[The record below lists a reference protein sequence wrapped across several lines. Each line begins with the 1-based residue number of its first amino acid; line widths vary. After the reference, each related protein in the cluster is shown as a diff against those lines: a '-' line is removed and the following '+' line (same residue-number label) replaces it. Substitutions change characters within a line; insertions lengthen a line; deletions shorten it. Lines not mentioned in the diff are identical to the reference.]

1 MDNPSILVV
10 GSANVDLVV
19 TANQLPKPGETL
31 LGDRFQ
37 TFSGGKGGNQAVAA
51 ARAGGRV
58 AMVACVGTD
67 SFGARLVS
75 DLAASGVDTSAIGYV
90 DEPSGVALIVTA
102 ANGENAI
109 VVAPGANSRLD
120 EATIETV
127 MSKLTG
133 AGHVLAQL
141 ETPMPGV
148 IRAAQ
153 LARKLGAT
161 FILDPAPAQ
170 ALPAELLA
178 LTDWITPNEREA
190 CTLLGL
196 DREALVP
203 FEAVYALQ
211 AMGPR
216 NVVLKMS
223 SKGAVVLAGD
233 ADPVHV
239 RPVPVTAVDTT
250 AAGDA
255 FNGAFAVALSEGRSP
270 VEAAEFAAAAAA
282 LSVTRRGAQPSM
294 PMRGEID
301 AFARSNNS
309 SNQVLEAHVHNT

>member
-19 TANQLPKPGETL
+19 TAEHLPRSGETI
-31 LGDRFQ
+31 LGHRFQ
-37 TFSGGKGGNQAVAA
+37 TFSGGKGANQAVAA

-58 AMVACVGTD
+58 AMIARVGTD
-67 SFGARLVS
+67 GFGKRLVG
-75 DLAASGVDTSAIGYV
+75 DLAASGVDTSAIAYV

-120 EATIETV
+120 AAAIDAAMLAMTEVT
-127 MSKLTG
+127 
-133 AGHVLAQL
+133 HVLAQL
-141 ETPMPGV
+141 ETPMDGV
-148 IRAAQ
+148 LRAAER
-153 LARKLGAT
+153 ARDLGAT

-170 ALPAELLA
+170 PLSRALLA

-190 CTLLGL
+190 SALLGVDAKTL
-196 DREALVP
+196 NP
-203 FEAVYALQ
+203 FEAVGALQ

-216 NVVLKMS
+216 NVILKMS
-223 SKGAVVLAGD
+223 ARGAVVLVHGAH
-233 ADPVHV
+233 PVHV

-270 VEAAEFAAAAAA
+270 IEAAEFAAAAAA

-294 PMRGEID
+294 PTRGEID
-301 AFARSNNS
+301 AITQNDHSSELSFEARP
-309 SNQVLEAHVHNT
+309 ARP

>member
-1 MDNPSILVV
+1 MNDAAILVI

-19 TANQLPKPGETL
+19 TAGQLPRPGETV
-31 LGDRFQ
+31 LGHRFQ
-37 TFSGGKGGNQAVAA
+37 TFSGGKGANQAVAA
-51 ARAGGRV
+51 ARAGGKV
-58 AMVACVGTD
+58 AMIARVGTD
-67 SFGARLVS
+67 AFGTRLVG

-109 VVAPGANSRLD
+109 VVAPGANTRLD
-120 EATIETV
+120 EAAIDEA
-127 MSKLTG
+127 MSNMTQVG
-133 AGHVLAQL
+133 YVLAQL
-141 ETPMPGV
+141 ETPISGV
-148 IRAAQ
+148 LRAAQ
-153 LARKLGAT
+153 LTRKLGAT

-170 ALPAELLA
+170 TLPPELLD

-190 CTLLGL
+190 CALLGL
-196 DREALVP
+196 DRKSLAP
-203 FEAVYALQ
+203 FEAARALQ

-255 FNGAFAVALSEGRSP
+255 FNGAFAVGLSEGRSP

-294 PMRGEID
+294 PTRGEID
-301 AFARSNNS
+301 AITQSDHS
-309 SNQVLEAHVHNT
+309 SSRTFT

>member
-1 MDNPSILVV
+1 MDSPLILVV

-19 TANQLPKPGETL
+19 TADQLPKPGETL
-31 LGDRFQ
+31 LGHRFQ
-37 TFSGGKGGNQAVAA
+37 TFSGGKGANQAVAA
-51 ARAGGRV
+51 ARAGGKV
-58 AMVACVGTD
+58 AMIARVGTD
-67 SFGARLVS
+67 SFGTRLVG

-109 VVAPGANSRLD
+109 VVAPGANNRLD
-120 EATIETV
+120 VEAIDDG
-127 MSKLTG
+127 MADLT
-133 AGHVLAQL
+133 HVSHFLAQM
-141 ETPMPGV
+141 ETPMRGV
-148 IRAAQ
+148 IRAAEW
-153 LARKLGAT
+153 AKKLGAS

-170 ALPAELLA
+170 TLPMELLL

-196 DREALVP
+196 DGASLDPVA
-203 FEAVYALQ
+203 AVRALQ

-239 RPVPVTAVDTT
+239 RPVPVEAVDTT

-255 FNGAFAVALSEGRSP
+255 FNGAFAVALSEGRDA
-270 VEAAEFAAAAAA
+270 VAAAEFAAAAAA
-282 LSVTRRGAQPSM
+282 ISVTRRGAQPSM
-294 PMRGEID
+294 PVRGEID
-301 AFARSNNS
+301 AMTQTARSS
-309 SNQVLEAHVHNT
+309 WAQAG